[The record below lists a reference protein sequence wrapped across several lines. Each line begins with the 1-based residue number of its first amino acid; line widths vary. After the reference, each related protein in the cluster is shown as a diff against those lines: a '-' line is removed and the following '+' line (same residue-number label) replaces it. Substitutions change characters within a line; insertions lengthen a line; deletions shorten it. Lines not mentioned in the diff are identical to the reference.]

1 MCLAIPGKL
10 LEIVGDDPFTRV
22 GRISFGGSIKE
33 INLAFVPEATIGAYL
48 LVHAGV
54 AISIV
59 DEEEAKRVFEYLDE
73 IERLGENEE
82 KTP

>member
-1 MCLAIPGKL
+1 MCLAVPGKL

-33 INLAFVPEATIGAYL
+33 INLAFVPEAKIGAYL